1 LPKSVQEKAQDLVKS
16 AIEKG
21 ITAGLDSALQSA
33 GVDQNARQAI
43 GKATEAAIKEKVGGS
58 Q

>member
-1 LPKSVQEKAQDLVKS
+1 VKS

-43 GKATEAAIKEKVGGS
+43 GKATEAAIKQKLGGG